1 MEGPDGS
8 KIWWT
13 SSSPASST
21 SSASSIRSGSDGTGR
36 RNSCL
41 WLCRHIEEFV
51 ELRVEP
57 LEVNVREATGTDA
70 ADDRDAMDEG
80 HVVRLP
86 EESNHVRERSL
97 RDDLIESVVEDY
109 AALPFAGHRQDRAER
124 GIEVPR
130 MDRAGDPAGDLD
142 DRRLLDAELQAHAFG
157 GRGRHD
163 EPRLPTFDEVPHPG
177 DREGRVPRHEQVALP
192 GLQMAQAPA
201 AVRAG
206 CRPRVRPFEDGLQLP
221 AGLAPEG
228 DLPSLLRDPGRDRLL
243 AVRATNEAGR
253 AGDVV
258 QGLAGAPV
266 RPVVLMDRLAAL
278 DALADDGGGRLRRR
292 RHDDL
297 LDDRTFFADDRS
309 ERPPQAAIVGRARA
323 VPKADGHGDGEE
335 PERQAGDDRAEAD
348 EPQGRRD

>member
-1 MEGPDGS
+1 MERDAGIAAFLVCG
-8 KIWWT
+8 
-13 SSSPASST
+13 
-21 SSASSIRSGSDGTGR
+21 
-36 RNSCL
+36 
-41 WLCRHIEEFV
+41 HFEELV
-51 ELRVEP
+51 ALGVEP
-57 LEVNVREATGTDA
+57 LEVDVREATWPDP
-70 ADDRDAMDEG
+70 ADDRHAMDEG

-86 EESNHVRERSL
+86 EESTHVRERSL

-124 GIEVPR
+124 GIEVLR
-130 MDRAGDPAGDLD
+130 MDRAGDPTGDLD
-142 DRRLLDAELQAHAFG
+142 DRRLLDAELQAQAFG

-163 EPRLPTFDEVPHPG
+163 EPRLPASDEVPHPG

-253 AGDVV
+253 AGDVEE
-258 QGLAGAPV
+258 GLEGA
-266 RPVVLMDRLAAL
+266 AA
-278 DALADDGGGRLRRR
+278 
-292 RHDDL
+292 
-297 LDDRTFFADDRS
+297 
-309 ERPPQAAIVGRARA
+309 
-323 VPKADGHGDGEE
+323 
-335 PERQAGDDRAEAD
+335 RQAGLNGCLGALA
-348 EPQGRRD
+348 